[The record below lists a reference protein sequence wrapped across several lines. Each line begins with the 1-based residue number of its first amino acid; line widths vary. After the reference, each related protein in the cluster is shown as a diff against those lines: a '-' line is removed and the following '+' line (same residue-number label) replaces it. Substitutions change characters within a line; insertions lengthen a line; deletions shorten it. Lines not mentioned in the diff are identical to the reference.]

1 MKIRV
6 KKERIERVRDEIIV
20 VGVFEDKRRL
30 AGAAAEVDRYTGRM
44 VKEVLGCGDFKGKL
58 YQTMLLYAKK
68 GLNTKRLLLVGLGKE
83 KEFTIDKLRGAG
95 SSAARYIREVGLKS
109 FVIPVSFVQ
118 AKGFMS
124 REKVRAFVEGILLG
138 LYKFKEFK
146 SPEKGNVGKEVSAV
160 TILVKDSD
168 ELKEARSEAKR
179 AESVARGSIIARD
192 LVSRPGNSATP
203 TFLAN
208 TARKIAKK
216 HGLTCRVLD
225 EKMAEKLGMGSF
237 LSVARGTDEP
247 ARFIILEHKPR
258 VKKSI
263 PTVVLVGKAIT
274 FDSGGI
280 SMKPASNMEEMK
292 TDMAGGAAVL
302 GTLQV
307 IAEQKPPVHVV
318 GLVPATENL
327 PSGHALKPGD
337 IVKPMSGKTIEIIST
352 DAEGRLILADALTY
366 ALRYKPSAIVDMATL
381 TGACIIA
388 LGNEVSGIMGNND
401 NLIEKIRSAAEVT
414 GEKVW
419 QLPLW
424 EEYGELIKSDIAD
437 IKNAGG
443 RPAGT
448 ITGGYFLKEFVGETP
463 WVHIDIAG
471 TAWTKKDRP
480 YIPKGATGVGVRLL
494 VEVIENWGK

>member
-1 MKIRV
+1 
-6 KKERIERVRDEIIV
+6 
-20 VGVFEDKRRL
+20 
-30 AGAAAEVDRYTGRM
+30 
-44 VKEVLGCGDFKGKL
+44 
-58 YQTMLLYAKK
+58 
-68 GLNTKRLLLVGLGKE
+68 
-83 KEFTIDKLRGAG
+83 
-95 SSAARYIREVGLKS
+95 
-109 FVIPVSFVQ
+109 
-118 AKGFMS
+118 
-124 REKVRAFVEGILLG
+124 
-138 LYKFKEFK
+138 
-146 SPEKGNVGKEVSAV
+146 
-160 TILVKDSD
+160 
-168 ELKEARSEAKR
+168 
-179 AESVARGSIIARD
+179 
-192 LVSRPGNSATP
+192 
-203 TFLAN
+203 
-208 TARKIAKK
+208 
-216 HGLTCRVLD
+216 
-225 EKMAEKLGMGSF
+225 MAEKLGMGSF

-302 GTLQV
+302 GTLQA